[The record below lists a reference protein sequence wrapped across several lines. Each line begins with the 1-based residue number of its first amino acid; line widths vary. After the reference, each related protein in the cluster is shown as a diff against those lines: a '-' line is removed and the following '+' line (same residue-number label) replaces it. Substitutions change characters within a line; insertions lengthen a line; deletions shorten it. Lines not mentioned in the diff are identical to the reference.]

1 MLYLEL
7 LPEELIELIY
17 FYIHKD
23 KYNIVMAELIYK
35 QSIPYIAEVFVQN
48 IIEDV
53 LANLE

>member
-17 FYIHKD
+17 FYVHKD

-35 QSIPYIAEVFVQN
+35 QSILYIAEVFVQN
-48 IIEDV
+48 IIDDV